1 MKKKVKDKSIV
12 CSGCRQRYTINFLAT
27 DKTKTSV
34 CDYCGKHT
42 VTEVNKIKNKK

>member
-12 CSGCRQRYTINFLAT
+12 CSGCHQRYTINFLAT
-27 DKTKTSV
+27 DKNKRSV